1 MSGLWHKVMAVA
13 LVVTAGIVAANMWIV
28 GLIETPDG
36 KTIGSPGGY
45 LNSWAWIDALY
56 TALCGFSLAR
66 LLAAPRTGPSVH
78 DARAGTNRLLIIGFA
93 VVVVGCILNLALL
106 ELFWLWHF
114 IDGILVVVFLT
125 QAAREWREIR

>member
-45 LNSWAWIDALY
+45 LDSWVWIDALY

-66 LLAAPRTGPSVH
+66 LLAEPCTSM
-78 DARAGTNRLLIIGFA
+78 NRFLIAGFA
-93 VVVVGCILNLALL
+93 IVVVGCILNLALL

-114 IDGILVVVFLT
+114 IDGILIVVFLT
-125 QAAREWREIR
+125 HAAREWRRVR

>member
-36 KTIGSPGGY
+36 KSIGSPGGY
-45 LNSWAWIDALY
+45 LDSWVWIDALY
-56 TALCGFSLAR
+56 TALCGFCLAR
-66 LLAAPRTGPSVH
+66 LLAEPCT
-78 DARAGTNRLLIIGFA
+78 GTNRFLTAGFA
-93 VVVVGCILNLALL
+93 FVVVSCILNLALL

-125 QAAREWREIR
+125 QAAREWQGVKVKANPQR

>member
-13 LVVTAGIVAANMWIV
+13 LVVTAGIVVANMWIV

-45 LNSWAWIDALY
+45 LDSWAWIDALY

-66 LLAAPRTGPSVH
+66 LLAEPCTGM
-78 DARAGTNRLLIIGFA
+78 NRLLIIGFA

-125 QAAREWREIR
+125 QAVREWRGYR